1 MIFKYLKS
9 RGCSF
14 YFYASTKHEREYNN
28 GKIILLIRFSFVF
41 KSVSSSVWG
50 EKDLNILP
58 WIQTQH
64 LYFVY
69 PRRLS
74 WSISTHNFAWNYYN
88 ESLYPAI
95 KMRSICSIAM
105 VQRRKSLEY
114 MISYLNRIHRLIWN
128 RNCVFYIFTYLAKSS
143 IGYTRLINNYIF
155 A

>member
-1 MIFKYLKS
+1 MKFKYLKS

-14 YFYASTKHEREYNN
+14 YFYSSTKHEREYNN

-41 KSVSSSVWG
+41 KSVSSQSE
-50 EKDLNILP
+50 EKKDFNVLP

-69 PRRLS
+69 PQRLS
-74 WSISTHNFAWNYYN
+74 WSISTYNFASNYYN

-95 KMRSICSIAM
+95 KLRSICSIAM

-128 RNCVFYIFTYLAKSS
+128 RNCVFYIYS
-143 IGYTRLINNYIF
+143 ISLNHQ
-155 A
+155 

>member
-1 MIFKYLKS
+1 MKFKYLRS
-9 RGCSF
+9 LGCSF
-14 YFYASTKHEREYNN
+14 YFYASTKHERGYNN

-41 KSVSSSVWG
+41 KRVSSQSE
-50 EKDLNILP
+50 EKKDFNILP

-74 WSISTHNFAWNYYN
+74 WSISTYNFASNYYN

-105 VQRRKSLEY
+105 VQRRKSLKY
-114 MISYLNRIHRLIWN
+114 MISYLNEIHRLIWN
-128 RNCVFYIFTYLAKSS
+128 RNRLYWTH
-143 IGYTRLINNYIF
+143 TRR
-155 A
+155 